1 MALSWIDESD
11 LHQAFETAWRQIQ
24 NAQSETDR
32 RRRRNVEDPFR
43 SSAIAALMSMDS
55 SDDLESALRVVANTR
70 SVEDTIGDMHEN
82 IIGNIPGWKLWDA
95 GYDVR
100 NDSKKILAEIKNKH
114 NTLNSTNERGVIQE
128 LDVHL
133 RGLQGWTGYLV
144 NIIPRRPERFKQD
157 VGNTGRLYKVDG
169 ATFYTIA
176 TGEYNAL
183 QQLYKSWNEWLK
195 INENV
200 SQWLQSQ
207 SQSVLPG

>member
-1 MALSWIDESD
+1 MALPWIDGYD
-11 LHQAFETAWRQIQ
+11 LNRVFETAWRQIL

-43 SSAIAALMSMDS
+43 SSAIAALMSADT

-70 SVEDTIGDMHEN
+70 SVEDIIGDMHEK
-82 IIGNIPGWKLWDA
+82 IISGIHGWELWDA

-100 NDSKKILAEIKNKH
+100 NSSRKIIAEIKNKH

-144 NIIPRRPERFKQD
+144 NIIPRRPERFRQD
-157 VGNTGRLYKVDG
+157 IGNTGRLHKVDG

-176 TGEYNAL
+176 TGEQDAL
-183 QQLYKSWNEWLK
+183 QQLYRSWNEWLE

>member
-1 MALSWIDESD
+1 M
-11 LHQAFETAWRQIQ
+11 
-24 NAQSETDR
+24 
-32 RRRRNVEDPFR
+32 EDPFR
-43 SSAIAALMSMDS
+43 SSAIAALMSMNS

-70 SVEDTIGDMHEN
+70 SVEDAIGDMHEN
-82 IIGNIPGWKLWDA
+82 IIGKIPGWEFWDA

-133 RGLQGWTGYLV
+133 RGLQAWTGYLV

-200 SQWLQSQ
+200 SLWLQSQ